1 MRFHRLAFAAAWLMA
16 GSIALAQTA
25 EQYGPFNLD
34 GGKDTCRTDKGEEI
48 KKYQTY
54 KAPPDRFF
62 VEDSIKVTKIS
73 GWAPKKHSCAVSDV
87 QKKKIKAKTDYGEI
101 EVSVVEQFTV
111 FAHADCGS
119 GYGAQIG
126 KTINI
131 ECQVEA
137 TMQKYSNK

>member
-1 MRFHRLAFAAAWLMA
+1 MNLK
-16 GSIALAQTA
+16 SIALLITAIHMPLFAQNS

-54 KAPPDRFF
+54 QAPPDRFF
-62 VEDSIKVTKIS
+62 VEDSILVQKIS
-73 GWAPKKHSCAVSDV
+73 GWAPKAHSCSVVDV
-87 QKKKIKAKTDYGEI
+87 QRKKIKAKTDYGEV
-101 EVSVVEQFTV
+101 EVAVVDSFTV

-119 GYGAQIG
+119 GWGSQIG

-131 ECQVEA
+131 ECSVSA
-137 TMQKYSNK
+137 KLQKYSNK